1 MNLRHVASCGLVC
14 ALLALIGCDKGRQ
27 EPTEVDVRVVNVAPG
42 FVELDY
48 LRETRDNNGV
58 PFTVGFKGI
67 HDARYDVDSY
77 DFFVGERSGAGGGAP
92 RSWTFSPQLQAD
104 RAYTFILTEVAG
116 EIQPVVL
123 ENAAAPAGEAQIQ
136 GLHAAAGL
144 PALDLYLERPG
155 VGIAGATP
163 RGSFTAQQ
171 QIPARTIASGDY
183 ELWLTEAGN
192 PANVLLSTTTFPLAA
207 GVTSTFVIVPEP
219 GLATQFSVMVVQP
232 SSGVLYDRNA
242 TAPLRVIN
250 GATDMAP
257 RDFAINSQFS
267 PPLFSAVPFAE
278 PTATATVPF
287 GSQTINV
294 TPVGNPGV
302 LELNQTFNGTVELTT
317 LMFAGTAGTLTYTL
331 TSDDGRRIHNEAK
344 IAFLNAATQFS
355 GVDFVL
361 TAPGEDQALVA
372 GFAALVAPGAS
383 LTYSPIIP
391 GDYDLYLRQNLGTT
405 VLSGPTRVTLA
416 SEGIYGVL
424 AINGPDTATAGVVL
438 FDDFP

>member
-1 MNLRHVASCGLVC
+1 
-14 ALLALIGCDKGRQ
+14 
-27 EPTEVDVRVVNVAPG
+27 
-42 FVELDY
+42 
-48 LRETRDNNGV
+48 
-58 PFTVGFKGI
+58 
-67 HDARYDVDSY
+67 
-77 DFFVGERSGAGGGAP
+77 
-92 RSWTFSPQLQAD
+92 
-104 RAYTFILTEVAG
+104 
-116 EIQPVVL
+116 
-123 ENAAAPAGEAQIQ
+123 
-136 GLHAAAGL
+136 
-144 PALDLYLERPG
+144 
-155 VGIAGATP
+155 
-163 RGSFTAQQ
+163 
-171 QIPARTIASGDY
+171 
-183 ELWLTEAGN
+183 
-192 PANVLLSTTTFPLAA
+192 
-207 GVTSTFVIVPEP
+207 
-219 GLATQFSVMVVQP
+219 
-232 SSGVLYDRNA
+232 
-242 TAPLRVIN
+242 
-250 GATDMAP
+250 MAP

-278 PTATATVPF
+278 PTATVTIPF

-302 LELNQTFNGTVELTT
+302 LELNQTFNGTVEQTT

-361 TAPGEDQALVA
+361 ATPGTDQAAVD
-372 GFAALVAPGAS
+372 GFAALASPGAS

-405 VLSGPTRVTLA
+405 VLYGPTRITLA